1 MIEASNK
8 NIKKNDLRAVRR
20 ILDSGGIIAFPTETS
35 YALGI
40 NPFNSIAVDKVFNL
54 KKRAASKPLLL
65 IIAEVNVIDKYVI
78 ELPPIFHKLAKKFWP
93 GPLTMVMKVRDI
105 FPLNIRCGGDK
116 LGFRVSSSLI
126 AREISR
132 FCGYPITATSSNI
145 SGKKDCLKA
154 EQVVEEFNQKLDLI
168 IDGGTTP
175 GGCSTVIDITC
186 TPPKVLRAGLI
197 SEQTIKEVLKS

>member
-1 MIEASNK
+1 MRMIMIEASNK
-8 NIKKNDLRAVRR
+8 NIKKNDLRAVKR

-65 IIAEVNVIDKYVI
+65 IIAEVNVIDKYAI

-168 IDGGTTP
+168 INGGTTP

-186 TPPKVLRAGLI
+186 TPPKVP
-197 SEQTIKEVLKS
+197 T